1 MNETLEYAT
10 ALSTL
15 RFSDSRTSIAK
26 ALVAMQGDLGDVIK
40 NAKNPHFQSKYADL
54 AAVVDAVQPA
64 LQKAKLAFVQGSS
77 ARYMDSTAL
86 VAVETMLLHESGEWV
101 SQELTLKPSKSD
113 PQGVGSA
120 ITYGRRYG
128 LQAICGVAPEDDD
141 GNAAST
147 PARQQQQR
155 PQRQAAS
162 SGLAPEAI
170 KARLKALFD
179 DPRLTPSEV
188 DGAIFDVTK
197 STEKAS
203 ITSPDLAAQVVEK
216 LEKILSASTGELPL

>member
-77 ARYMDSTAL
+77 ARYADATAF

-141 GNAAST
+141 GNAASAPAGKRTAT
-147 PARQQQQR
+147 P
-155 PQRQAAS
+155 P
-162 SGLAPEAI
+162 APKPPSVRE
-170 KARLKALFD
+170 RLKELLRD
-179 DPRLTPSEV
+179 ERLTPSERE
-188 DGAIFDVTK
+188 GAIFDVTG
-197 STEKAS
+197 STEVSS
-203 ITSPDLAAQVVEK
+203 ITAELASQVIEK
-216 LEKILSASTGELPL
+216 LERALDAAGEIPF